1 MYRFGFLIGLL
12 AILLQN
18 LVFWQSL
25 LPSKMHQQMVCEQ
38 ISEMMNHSSMQS
50 EPHLSHH
57 IKNDSHKKLLNKNV
71 QHDSSL
77 SCNFCYLYSH
87 IANIDGFKFTLFAI
101 GVVVRFIMLATLSY
115 ILFYLRRL
123 FLSPQG
129 RAPPKQLCFA

>member
-1 MYRFGFLIGLL
+1 MYRFGLLIGLL

-25 LPSKMHQQMVCEQ
+25 LPSEMHQQMVCEQ

-71 QHDSSL
+71 QQTQ
-77 SCNFCYLYSH
+77 
-87 IANIDGFKFTLFAI
+87 A
-101 GVVVRFIMLATLSY
+101 
-115 ILFYLRRL
+115 
-123 FLSPQG
+123 
-129 RAPPKQLCFA
+129 